1 MRHRQVH
8 LRPAFLTHGP
18 EQAVQRRFQ
27 FSSGETRRQCATHH
41 LAWAF
46 VLNPIT
52 GANLPQVQRQRPV
65 QRTCEVLQV
74 PCATAHVVDVGT
86 LLGIQRPD
94 HPVEGTPAGQAAAA
108 LNHHIVQFVL
118 HTAAPEQH
126 GVIINQPMVPGQA
139 GRDSLDLFGFTDDDQ
154 QADIVTP

>member
-1 MRHRQVH
+1 M
-8 LRPAFLTHGP
+8 
-18 EQAVQRRFQ
+18 
-27 FSSGETRRQCATHH
+27 
-41 LAWAF
+41 
-46 VLNPIT
+46 
-52 GANLPQVQRQRPV
+52 
-65 QRTCEVLQV
+65 